1 METRR
6 AGCRPKRAVGNILQ
20 CGVQQS
26 GADFLA
32 IWPRISAGEA
42 PCANSPHES
51 MGDFPRA
58 SRVRDCYRRLLPHDA
73 SLPRFAPVTPQS
85 AIGEQPATLPD
96 LLRGGLDVV
105 FVGINPGLYSARQG
119 HYFARR
125 TNRFWPAFSR
135 SILSAAARR
144 SLGVLALVPEHD
156 AALLDHGFGF
166 TDVVKR
172 PTGNAAQL
180 QPGELAAAAP
190 LLLEKLAAHQ
200 PRVACFHGLTGYRPF
215 ARTVFGDATNAPA
228 LGIQSCTIG
237 AMRFFVAPNP
247 SPANAH
253 FTLADQAD
261 WYDRLAGFLTQLP
274 APS

>member
-1 METRR
+1 MSRS
-6 AGCRPKRAVGNILQ
+6 VI
-20 CGVQQS
+20 S
-26 GADFLA
+26 GD
-32 IWPRISAGEA
+32 P
-42 PCANSPHES
+42 PP
-51 MGDFPRA
+51 
-58 SRVRDCYRRLLPHDA
+58 
-73 SLPRFAPVTPQS
+73 
-85 AIGEQPATLPD
+85 TLPD
-96 LLRGGLDVV
+96 LLRGGLDLV

-144 SLGVLALVPEHD
+144 SLDVLALVPEHD

-180 QPGELAAAAP
+180 EPGELAAATP

-215 ARTVFGDATNAPA
+215 ARAIFGDAGATPA
-228 LGIQSCTIG
+228 LGIQPYSIG
-237 AMRFFVAPNP
+237 TMQLFVAPNP

-253 FTLADQAD
+253 FTLADQTG
-261 WYDRLAGFLTQLP
+261 WYDRLAGFLAEQS
-274 APS
+274 AR